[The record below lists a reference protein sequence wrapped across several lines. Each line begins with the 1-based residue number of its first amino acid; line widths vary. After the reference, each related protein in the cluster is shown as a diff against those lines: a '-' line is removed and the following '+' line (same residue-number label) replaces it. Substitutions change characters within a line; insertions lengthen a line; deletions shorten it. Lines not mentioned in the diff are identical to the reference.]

1 MVRYIRHKLVVYF
14 KKCWESLSSWVETVY
29 FMNKKHATYLCTLQC
44 IFSVFIQGSD
54 QEISDKYVCE
64 KMGNIL
70 FTQRK
75 MLLLVNANKFKIARQ
90 QHNKVQLIS
99 KCLFGVIVWTKILS
113 GFLPWNFCSF
123 LGASCK
129 LFGLPGDLVS
139 NIINKEGYWKPKKL
153 PGSPQKAT
161 KNFRAE
167 IQKYFRW
174 YFGWNWFFIR
184 TFWN

>member
-1 MVRYIRHKLVVYF
+1 MYLTSWGKCLTTTLRPRTLIKCEAKLEAAWTNFGFSGV
-14 KKCWESLSSWVETVY
+14 KTSST
-29 FMNKKHATYLCTLQC
+29 K
-44 IFSVFIQGSD
+44 G
-54 QEISDKYVCE
+54 
-64 KMGNIL
+64 
-70 FTQRK
+70 
-75 MLLLVNANKFKIARQ
+75 
-90 QHNKVQLIS
+90 QLIS
-99 KCLFGVIVWTKILS
+99 KRPYEKSVSSKIPTKI
-113 GFLPWNFCSF
+113 FLEFCPEIFCSF
-123 LGASCK
+123 LGASWK

-167 IQKYFRW
+167 IQKYFCW

>member
-1 MVRYIRHKLVVYF
+1 MIFICL
-14 KKCWESLSSWVETVY
+14 CLSEQVP
-29 FMNKKHATYLCTLQC
+29 
-44 IFSVFIQGSD
+44 
-54 QEISDKYVCE
+54 
-64 KMGNIL
+64 
-70 FTQRK
+70 
-75 MLLLVNANKFKIARQ
+75 NKFCRYRNRVHCDQVVITNQPAKG
-90 QHNKVQLIS
+90 QLIS
-99 KCLFGVIVWTKILS
+99 KCPYEKSVSSNIPMNI
-113 GFLPWNFCSF
+113 FLNFCHEIFCSF
-123 LGASCK
+123 LGASWK

>member
-1 MVRYIRHKLVVYF
+1 MP
-14 KKCWESLSSWVETVY
+14 
-29 FMNKKHATYLCTLQC
+29 
-44 IFSVFIQGSD
+44 
-54 QEISDKYVCE
+54 
-64 KMGNIL
+64 
-70 FTQRK
+70 
-75 MLLLVNANKFKIARQ
+75 
-90 QHNKVQLIS
+90 
-99 KCLFGVIVWTKILS
+99 TKI
-113 GFLPWNFCSF
+113 FLEFCPEIFCSF
-123 LGASCK
+123 LGASWK

-184 TFWN
+184 TFWNQLTFILKKKSFIPKKIWAKPSLLIGQDSSSAIQQMAQLHTNFPGRFCH

>member
-1 MVRYIRHKLVVYF
+1 MVRGIPCPTTILVNCVRGVR
-14 KKCWESLSSWVETVY
+14 CPTLLSFLVS
-29 FMNKKHATYLCTLQC
+29 
-44 IFSVFIQGSD
+44 
-54 QEISDKYVCE
+54 
-64 KMGNIL
+64 NIL
-70 FTQRK
+70 KYLHNSVLPTNIAIYFDKNNWFTSF
-75 MLLLVNANKFKIARQ
+75 VNSKG
-90 QHNKVQLIS
+90 QLIS
-99 KCLFGVIVWTKILS
+99 KCPYEKSVSSKIPTRLFLDFCPEI
-113 GFLPWNFCSF
+113 FCSF
-123 LGASCK
+123 LGASWK